1 MNHYVSML
9 IALTFAFSAATLAGC
24 NTLQGAGQDLERAG
38 QELEEEVN
46 ENTD

>member
-1 MNHYVSML
+1 MKHRLS
-9 IALTFAFSAATLAGC
+9 ALFALLFAFSAATLGGC